1 MKVYR
6 KLSEFKPL
14 DKAVVTV
21 GTFDGVHKGHQV
33 LLDRIKNIARED
45 GGEAVM
51 LTFFPHPRL
60 VLFPDDNDL
69 RLLTTLEEKI
79 ELLESSGI
87 DHLIIHPF
95 TLEFSRTT
103 VPEYVR
109 DILVKGIGVH
119 KLVIG
124 YDHHFGRNREGSLE
138 NLRAM
143 APDYGFEVEEIP
155 ARMIDDVKVSST
167 KIRNALL
174 EGNVAR
180 ANGYL
185 GYPYTLTGLVVRGN
199 EIGRSMG
206 FPTANVE
213 PSETGKLIPG
223 NGVYAVKVHFEDCIY
238 HGMANIGKRP
248 TVVRD
253 TAQRVIEV
261 HIFGFSSD
269 LYGKNLRLTFHGRI
283 RDEVKFEDTEALK
296 AQIEKDA
303 TAARQ
308 ILADSAYTD

>member
-1 MKVYR
+1 M
-6 KLSEFKPL
+6 
-14 DKAVVTV
+14 VTV

-33 LLDRIKNIARED
+33 LLDRIKNIAREE

-51 LTFFPHPRL
+51 LTFSPHPRL

-95 TLEFSRTT
+95 TPEFSRTT
-103 VPEYVR
+103 VPEYVS
-109 DILVKGIGVH
+109 DILVKGIGVR

-138 NLRAM
+138 NLQAV
-143 APDYGFEVEEIP
+143 APNYGFEVEEIP

-180 ANGYL
+180 ANGFL
-185 GYPYTLTGLVVRGN
+185 GYPYTLTGMVVRGN

-213 PSETGKLIPG
+213 PSEAVKLIPG
-223 NGVYAVKVHFEDCIY
+223 NGVYAVKVHFEDRIY

-248 TVVRD
+248 TVVRE

-308 ILADSAYTD
+308 ILADSAYAD

>member
-1 MKVYR
+1 M
-6 KLSEFKPL
+6 
-14 DKAVVTV
+14 VTV

-33 LLDRIKNIARED
+33 LLDRIKNIAREE

-51 LTFFPHPRL
+51 LTFSPHPRL

-95 TLEFSRTT
+95 TPEFSRTT
-103 VPEYVR
+103 VPEYVS
-109 DILVKGIGVH
+109 DILVKGIGVR

-138 NLRAM
+138 NLQAV
-143 APDYGFEVEEIP
+143 APNYGFEVEEIP

-180 ANGYL
+180 ANGFL
-185 GYPYTLTGLVVRGN
+185 GYPYTLTGMVVRGN

-213 PSETGKLIPG
+213 PSETVKLIPG
-223 NGVYAVKVHFEDCIY
+223 NGVYAVKVHFEDRIY

-248 TVVRD
+248 TVVRE

-308 ILADSAYTD
+308 ILADSAYAD

>member
-6 KLSEFKPL
+6 KLSDFKPL

-33 LLDRIKNIARED
+33 LLDRIKSIARDD
-45 GGEAVM
+45 GGESVM

-79 ELLESSGI
+79 DLLERSGI

-95 TLEFSRTT
+95 TVEFSRTT

-109 DILVKGIGVH
+109 DILVKGIGVR

-138 NLRAM
+138 NLQAV
-143 APDYGFEVEEIP
+143 APNYGFEVEEIP
-155 ARMIDDVKVSST
+155 ARMIDDVNVSST
-167 KIRNALL
+167 KIRNALT
-174 EGNVAR
+174 EGDVAR
-180 ANGYL
+180 ANGFL
-185 GYPYTLTGLVVRGN
+185 GYPYTLSGKVVKGN

-213 PSETGKLIPG
+213 PSDPVKLIPG
-223 NGVYAVKVHFEDCIY
+223 NGVYAVKVHFEDRIY

-248 TVVRD
+248 TVVKNP
-253 TAQRVIEV
+253 AQRVIEV

-283 RDEVKFEDTEALK
+283 RDEVKFEDTGALK
-296 AQIEKDA
+296 TQIEKDA
-303 TAARQ
+303 AAARQ
-308 ILADSAYTD
+308 ILVDSDYAD